1 WPLGPAFV
9 TPIAVFLLHP
19 FGDLSKTEKT
29 SLHHSFTAVSGGG
42 NCRKEVQF
50 LESITKSSN
59 GSLRKLET
67 VIIINNG
74 EIHSVTNFQGSK
86 NGN

>member
-42 NCRKEVQF
+42 NCRKEDNSDTVLVAHF
-50 LESITKSSN
+50 LPLTISTCFVLRY
-59 GSLRKLET
+59 SL
-67 VIIINNG
+67 
-74 EIHSVTNFQGSK
+74 SVLL
-86 NGN
+86 

>member
-1 WPLGPAFV
+1 WPLEPAFV

-42 NCRKEVQF
+42 NCRKEAEAELDAFDAMADSGHEVSASTDDNDDDF
-50 LESITKSSN
+50 
-59 GSLRKLET
+59 
-67 VIIINNG
+67 
-74 EIHSVTNFQGSK
+74 
-86 NGN
+86 